1 LQLHRLWLVN
11 FRCFGELD
19 LGFADGLTAVI
30 GRNGQG
36 KTSLLE
42 AVGYLATLKS
52 FRGVGSEALIRNGAS
67 EAIIRAEGTR
77 EDRNLLIEVEIAS
90 NGRSRTFINR
100 QRLRRS
106 RDLLGALRVSVFAP
120 DDLEV
125 VKGGPALRRQ
135 LLDDALVAL
144 QPSAHQLQ
152 ADTDK
157 VLRQR
162 NTLLRQAGGRLS
174 EDVATTLE
182 VWDDR
187 LGELGAQLAVA
198 RTKLV
203 SQLQPMVSGAY
214 QTLAGDDAAITVDYV
229 PSWATGATGDLA
241 VAHEAL
247 SAALVA
253 SRRDDL
259 RRGVTLVGPH
269 RDDVALW
276 VNGLSSRTQASQ
288 GEQRCLAL
296 ALRLAVH
303 HLVTDQTGSPP
314 LLLLDD
320 VFSELDPHR
329 SQALL
334 SALPA
339 GQVLL
344 STAGAL
350 PAGVA
355 AEQVITVADGTAR
368 PGGGWHG

>member
-19 LGFADGLTAVI
+19 LGFSDGLTAVI

-77 EDRNLLIEVEIAS
+77 EGRNLLIEVEIAS

-120 DDLEV
+120 DDLEL

-182 VWDDR
+182 VWDAR

-229 PSWATGATGDLA
+229 PSWTTGATGDLA

>member
-1 LQLHRLWLVN
+1 MQLHRLWLTN

-19 LGFADGLTAVI
+19 LGFANGLTAVI
-30 GRNGQG
+30 GQNGQG

-52 FRGVGSEALIRNGAS
+52 FRGVGSEALIRTGAS

-77 EDRNLLIEVEIAS
+77 EDRNLLIEVEITSA
-90 NGRSRTFINR
+90 GRSRTFVNR

-120 DDLEV
+120 DDLDV
-125 VKGGPALRRQ
+125 VKGSPALRRQ
-135 LLDDALVAL
+135 LLDDALVTL
-144 QPSAHQLQ
+144 QPSAYQLQ
-152 ADTDK
+152 ADVDK

-174 EDVATTLE
+174 DDVATTLD

-198 RTKLV
+198 RTQLV
-203 SQLQPMVSGAY
+203 SQLQPMVLKAY
-214 QTLAGDDAAITVDYV
+214 QTLAGDEAAITVDYA
-229 PSWATGATGDLA
+229 PSWTTGDTSDLA
-241 VAHEAL
+241 VAQEAL
-247 SAALVA
+247 AAALVA
-253 SRRDDL
+253 SRRDEL

-269 RDDVALW
+269 RDDLALW
-276 VNGLSSRTQASQ
+276 INGLSSRTQASQ
-288 GEQRCLAL
+288 GEQRCVAL

-303 HLVTDQTGSPP
+303 QLVTEQTGSPP

-320 VFSELDPHR
+320 VFSELDPQR

-350 PAGVA
+350 PTGVLP
-355 AEQVITVADGTAR
+355 EQVITVVDGTAR
-368 PGGGWHG
+368 PGGGGHG